1 MTTVSN
7 KLTEGLEKVRD
18 NTPVA
23 PLSNEQPATPAQP
36 KAPVR
41 RKPVQP
47 KVSQPEPAPAPV
59 KRKSIIPS
67 TRVWPD

>member
-7 KLTEGLEKVRD
+7 KLTEGLDKVRD
-18 NTPVA
+18 TTPVA
-23 PLSNEQPATPAQP
+23 HGSNDQPAPPAQP
-36 KAPVR
+36 KPPVR

-47 KVSQPEPAPAPV
+47 KVSQSEPAPV
-59 KRKSIIPS
+59 ERKSVIPS